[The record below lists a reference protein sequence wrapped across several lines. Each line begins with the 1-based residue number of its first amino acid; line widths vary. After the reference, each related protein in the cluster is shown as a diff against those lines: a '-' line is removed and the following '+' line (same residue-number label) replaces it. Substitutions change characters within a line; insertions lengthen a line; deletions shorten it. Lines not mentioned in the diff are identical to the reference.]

1 MYTIKTPATSA
12 NIGPGFDCL
21 GLALSIYNSFE
32 VELSDQDILENVED
46 RFNNPDNLF
55 LLAYHKGCQAI
66 GVNDHIHAIFH
77 CEIPVSR
84 GLGSSSSLIV
94 GGLTAAGVLHNDALN
109 EDQIFELASEMEGHP
124 DNAAPCVY
132 GGLTASLNTGNRFIT
147 HQIPL
152 SPDWKF
158 YVFIPDFEVSTN
170 KARAILPETY
180 PRSTA
185 SSNSAHAILTVE
197 ALRTGNPAFLKVA
210 AVDQIHEPY
219 RKKLIDGYDN
229 LKKITEEDTDG
240 MLLISGSGS
249 TCLLITRTPLSS
261 NVEEQ
266 IESLP
271 HHWQIH
277 AVKEATEGT
286 EIWGD
291 LL

>member
-21 GLALSIYNSFE
+21 GLALSIYNSFD
-32 VELSDQDILENVED
+32 VELSDRDSLENVEE
-46 RFNNPDNLF
+46 RFNNTDNLF
-55 LLAYHKGCQAI
+55 LQAYHRGCQTI
-66 GVNDHIHAIFH
+66 GVNDHIHVIFH
-77 CEIPVSR
+77 CDIPVSR

-132 GGLTASLNTGNRFIT
+132 GGLTASLNTGDRFIT

-152 SPDWKF
+152 SEDWNF

-170 KARAILPETY
+170 KARAILPENY
-180 PRSTA
+180 PRNIA

-219 RKKLIDGYDN
+219 RKKLIDGYDE

-240 MLLISGSGS
+240 TLLISGSGS
-249 TCLLITRTPLSS
+249 TCLLITRALLSD
-261 NVEEQ
+261 EAEKK
-266 IESLP
+266 IHALP
-271 HHWQIH
+271 HRWQIH
-277 AVKEATEGT
+277 NVSEAKEGT

-291 LL
+291 LT